1 MEDPSHTCYNTISVA
16 FDSDVL
22 LDKTKFSIP
31 ITSTDS
37 KALSLKSSIQ
47 TVLSTQSFYFSI
59 QTISNTENLP
69 INISLQYQDTQTFD
83 FPNITSLVCNIVKAE
98 DFKVVKVSNLSLW
111 NPLTM
116 YFQIDFG
123 FNFTGLP
130 LFQPFQGLSCQA
142 PPFLCFPMPTTRAN
156 QFAVSLSLDLGY
168 QSIPSSTG
176 IIKFTYID
184 LELTIPAMDTIFPW
198 NITNELNL
206 IRNIRY
212 FPPNNTNYIE
222 TFSFQAKYLNQ
233 ILMFDSPLLK
243 SSILYR
249 YDNKYTSTSGNNIA
263 LMYQN
268 NQNGASY
275 LSGLG
280 AQASET
286 RYFMCGGK
294 TEQFFQLGM
303 NFTMLDVK
311 LISFGM
317 VNKTNPTDISVARTE
332 FTVDYVRDYQISTVF
347 VPTLNF
353 VLKYPSVYANSQFK
367 YSTEIPYPN
376 QYRGSISSQL
386 PDFQSMSSVNVQSLF
401 TDAWVFE
408 ILDFQMTKVSSFTFI
423 IRISLST
430 NYEILQLTMKST
442 PQKWYLLEGTPFN
455 GTYELSIYS
464 PISIVFPFSFRNTR
478 GEIYNLYSSQF
489 YNNNLNST
497 NSYLLINTTDILSLD
512 DFSYIGFRRT
522 TMDLSRN
529 EFSNTL
535 FFNLTRPL
543 SGILDYVFVFND
555 PTNYSPKFKTKFDI
569 NKNLYCINFNV
580 SSKDVDGPVRFILSN
595 YQNMIYSFDLSNFTV
610 NIINSTSH
618 SYQPEITSIKA
629 FPSTSINTNGRNQF
643 QLGWN
648 VTILN
653 EPLGFTFGTFEIISN
668 LDSLPRVIKVN
679 EFNRINGNAQNG
691 TYTVYT
697 TIATKCTSQNFTIR
711 SISLT
716 DGVLQYNP
724 LSTIIG
730 TPDESELIISLICPT
745 NLDTTPPV
753 ITDFSVTPSV
763 KVYSMERRVEF
774 NLSISDGTGS
784 GISSRHLPY
793 LLLASENGDTMEIP
807 SLSFS
812 YFDGISATLN
822 GYSDL
827 PYGFGFN
834 NITISIYG
842 IVDNRLNYA
851 SYLTSDLLSIG
862 KTYRIFRDSS
872 VVYPYLASSTPTLSL
887 GGPMGLFGAGFSSY
901 KLGISVL
908 VDFKD
913 GKNFQLIDTD
923 YLSGVYLN
931 VTLPRFFQSSI
942 DVQII
947 RNGLSSNILTVD
959 VSDYYQEPTPTPT
972 PTPNITTTPNTKTCP
987 GNPICNNKGKC
998 NLQTLVCECIP
1009 MWYGPSCASEIIII
1023 PTPTP
1028 QPQPTSETT
1037 YVFDS
1042 NNITSVVQVIA
1053 VRELNDIYNVVNEYQ
1068 ISNWTLT
1075 IADPKLITIPTY
1087 YYQTQLGN
1095 TSTTLNVTIEFF
1107 SNQTERQFGG
1117 QNITLSPSSIKFS
1130 ISIGRYQFQ
1139 SKTNYLQVIMAA
1151 TIQGSDGSCSSKS
1164 IGSGNDN
1171 NVRWIKMNIDKTSLY
1186 GRFITYGIIDGN
1198 VELIQNMLIEDN
1210 NETETSQ
1217 TRTTKVG
1224 ITIPNFDDS
1233 VLLDPDFSNLID
1245 VNNDSN
1251 ENEICQSK
1259 KKLSNGAIAGI
1270 VVGCVVA
1277 IAIVVGVTLYLRK
1290 RAKYNR
1296 EKLKMSQKL
1305 QKMNNKAN

>member
-1 MEDPSHTCYNTISVA
+1 MEDATHTCYNTISVA

-37 KALSLKSSIQ
+37 KALSPISSIQ
-47 TVLSTQSFYFSI
+47 TLLSTQSFYFSI

-83 FPNITSLVCNIVKAE
+83 YPNITTLVCNRVNVE
-98 DFKVVKVSNLSLW
+98 DFKIVKVSNLSLY
-111 NPLTM
+111 NAMT
-116 YFQIDFG
+116 I
-123 FNFTGLP
+123 
-130 LFQPFQGLSCQA
+130 GLSCQA
-142 PPFLCFPMPTTRAN
+142 PPFYCSTNPTSRDN
-156 QFAVSLSLDLGY
+156 QFAVSLSIPLGY

-198 NITNELNL
+198 NVTNELNL

-222 TFSFQAKYLNQ
+222 TFSFQAKKIEQ
-233 ILMFDSPLLK
+233 IMMFDSPLLK
-243 SSILYR
+243 SNVLYSF
-249 YDNKYTSTSGNNIA
+249 KFKS
-263 LMYQN
+263 
-268 NQNGASY
+268 SY
-275 LSGLG
+275 
-280 AQASET
+280 
-286 RYFMCGGK
+286 R
-294 TEQFFQLGM
+294 M
-303 NFTMLDVK
+303 NFTTLDIK
-311 LISFGM
+311 LFSFNM
-317 VNKTNPTDISVARTE
+317 FNKTNSTDISVARTE
-332 FTVDYVRDYQISTVF
+332 ISVDYIRDYQISIVF
-347 VPTLNF
+347 FPTFNI
-353 VLKYPSVYANSQFK
+353 VLKYPSENSNSQFK
-367 YSTEIPYPN
+367 YATEIPYPN
-376 QYRGSISSQL
+376 QFSGYINSQL
-386 PDFQSMSSVNVQSLF
+386 PDFQTMSSLTVESIFSGTIFNIN
-401 TDAWVFE
+401 DWVFE
-408 ILDFQMTKVSSFTFI
+408 IYDFQITSVSSFTFI
-423 IRISLST
+423 IRISFST
-430 NYEILQLTMKST
+430 NYEILQLTMNSN
-442 PQKWYLLEGTPFN
+442 PQKFQLLEGTPFN
-455 GTYELSIYS
+455 GTYELSIYNNN
-464 PISIVFPFSFRNTR
+464 INIYTFSFINTR
-478 GEIYNLYSSQF
+478 GEFKYLYNSQF

-497 NSYLLINTTDILSLD
+497 DPYLSINTSDTLSPD

-522 TMDLSRN
+522 TMDLSKN

-543 SGILDYVFVFND
+543 SGILDYIFVFND
-555 PTNYSPKFKTKFDI
+555 PTNQSPTFKTKFDI
-569 NKNLYCINFNV
+569 NKNLYCIDFNV
-580 SSKDVDGPVRFILSN
+580 TSKSVDGPVRFILSN

-610 NIINSTSH
+610 NIINSISH

-629 FPSTSINTNGRNQF
+629 FPSTSINTDGQNQF

-745 NLDTTPPV
+745 ILDTTPPV

-763 KVYSMERRVEF
+763 KVYSMDRRVEF
-774 NLSISDGTGS
+774 NLSISDVNGS
-784 GISSRHLPY
+784 
-793 LLLASENGDTMEIP
+793 ASENGDIIEIP

-872 VVYPYLASSTPTLSL
+872 VVYPYLVSSTPILSL

-913 GKNFQLIDTD
+913 GKNFQPINIDF
-923 YLSGVYLN
+923 LSNVYFN

-959 VSDYYQEPTPTPT
+959 VSDYYYQEPTT
-972 PTPNITTTPNTKTCP
+972 TPNVTSTPTTTPNTKTCP

-1053 VRELNDIYNVVNEYQ
+1053 VRELNDIYNVVNEYPIQ
-1068 ISNWTLT
+1068 NWTLT

-1107 SNQTERQFGG
+1107 TNQTERQFGG

-1130 ISIGRYQFQ
+1130 MSIGRYQFQ
-1139 SKTNYLQVIMAA
+1139 SKTNYLQVVMAA

-1198 VELIQNMLIEDN
+1198 VRTIENRLIDDD
-1210 NETETSQ
+1210 NETETPQ

-1277 IAIVVGVTLYLRK
+1277 IAIVVGAALYFKK

-1305 QKMNNKAN
+1305 ERMNNKEN

>member
-1 MEDPSHTCYNTISVA
+1 MEDATHTCYSTISIVV
-16 FDSDVL
+16 DSDVKL
-22 LDKTKFSIP
+22 SFSKFSIP

-37 KALSLKSSIQ
+37 KTLSPISSIQ

-59 QTISNTENLP
+59 QTISNTQNLP

-83 FPNITSLVCNIVKAE
+83 FTNITTLVCNRVKAE
-98 DFKVVKVSNLSLW
+98 DFKIVKVSNLSLY
-111 NPLTM
+111 NAMTINLYCTTPV
-116 YFQIDFG
+116 
-123 FNFTGLP
+123 
-130 LFQPFQGLSCQA
+130 
-142 PPFLCFPMPTTRAN
+142 FLCSAVPTTSKAN
-156 QFAVSLSLDLGY
+156 HYAVSLSIPLGY
-168 QSIPSSTG
+168 QSIPSTTG
-176 IIKFTYID
+176 SIEFSYIG
-184 LELTIPAMDTIFPW
+184 LSLTIPAMDTIFPW
-198 NITNELNL
+198 NVSSEVNL

-222 TFSFQAKYLNQ
+222 TFSFQAKKIEQ
-233 ILMFDSPLLK
+233 ILMFDSPLLR
-243 SSILYR
+243 SSIIFSYNYMSKLGS
-249 YDNKYTSTSGNNIA
+249 NFA
-263 LMYQN
+263 FLYQN

-280 AQASET
+280 SPATET

-294 TEQFFQLGM
+294 TEQFFQLRM
-303 NFTMLDVK
+303 NFTTLDMNTLMLG
-311 LISFGM
+311 IF
-317 VNKTNPTDISVARTE
+317 NETNPSDISVVRTE
-332 FTVDYVRDYQISTVF
+332 LLVDYIRDYQISTVS
-347 VPTLNF
+347 VPTTS
-353 VLKYPSVYANSQFK
+353 VTPKYPSVYANSQFT
-367 YSTEIPYPN
+367 YSTEVPYPN
-376 QYRGSISSQL
+376 QYNAYIIAQL
-386 PDFQSMSSVNVQSLF
+386 PDFQISASIKAQSLF
-401 TDAWVFE
+401 SDAWVFE
-408 ILDFQMTKVSSFTFI
+408 ILDIQMTRVSSFTFI
-423 IRISLST
+423 TRISILT
-430 NYEILQLTMKST
+430 NYEILQLTINSN
-442 PQKWYLLEGTPFN
+442 PQKLQLLEGTPFK
-455 GTYELSIYS
+455 GTYELSIYNNN
-464 PISIVFPFSFRNTR
+464 IGTYVFSFVNTR
-478 GEIYNLYSSQF
+478 GETYYLYSSQF
-489 YNNNLNST
+489 YNNNLKST
-497 NSYLLINTTDILSLD
+497 DPYLSINTTDILRVE

-522 TMDLSRN
+522 TMDLSKN

-543 SGILDYVFVFND
+543 SGILDYVFIFND
-555 PTNYSPKFKTKFDI
+555 PINQSPRFKTKFDI
-569 NKNLYCINFNV
+569 NKNLYCIDFNI
-580 SSKDVDGPVRFILSN
+580 SSNIVNGPVQFILSN

-610 NIINSTSH
+610 NIINSNLFSILINFLYNIKGSH

-629 FPSTSINTNGRNQF
+629 FPSTSINTDGQNQF

-668 LDSLPRVIKVN
+668 LDSLPRIIKIN

-730 TPDESELIISLICPT
+730 TPDESELIISLICP
-745 NLDTTPPV
+745 NVLDTTPPV

-784 GISSRHLPY
+784 GISFRHLPY
-793 LLLASENGDTMEIP
+793 LLLASENGDTMELP
-807 SLSFS
+807 SLGFS
-812 YFDGISATLN
+812 YVNESFATLN

-851 SYLTSDLLSIG
+851 SYLTSHLKSIG

-872 VVYPYLASSTPTLSL
+872 VVYPYLVSSTPILSL
-887 GGPMGLFGAGFSSY
+887 GGPIGLFGAGFGSNRSE
-901 KLGISVL
+901 IIIWI
-908 VDFKD
+908 DFKD
-913 GKNFQLIDTD
+913 GKNFQPINIDF
-923 YLSGVYLN
+923 LSNVYLN

-942 DVQII
+942 DFQII
-947 RNGLSSNILTVD
+947 RNGLSSNILTVN
-959 VSDYYQEPTPTPT
+959 VSDYSTPQQPT
-972 PTPNITTTPNTKTCP
+972 PTPNTTTTPNTKTCP

-1037 YVFDS
+1037 YVYDS

-1053 VRELNDIYNVVNEYQ
+1053 VRELDDIYNVVNEYQ

-1075 IADPKLITIPTY
+1075 IANPKLITIPTY

-1130 ISIGRYQFQ
+1130 MSIGRYQFQ
-1139 SKTNYLQVIMAA
+1139 SKTNYLQVVMAA

-1277 IAIVVGVTLYLRK
+1277 VAILVGVILYLRK

-1296 EKLKMSQKL
+1296 EKLKMSEKL
-1305 QKMNNKAN
+1305 KKINKNKEN